1 MKQSWP
7 VDQSFLTSLCR
18 TRRAGAQSPAL
29 HAARPLV
36 LLIALQATLPCA
48 LHAQVPAWSWTQA
61 AATAQGPGI
70 RYNQTMSYD
79 SIRAKTVMFG
89 GYNGSYLGDT
99 WEWDGATW
107 AQRAATGPLSRYAHA
122 MCYDSRRARTVMF
135 GGYNT
140 GPLGDTWEWNGAIWS
155 LSATP
160 IQGPLSRF
168 YHAMCYDSSH
178 ARTLLF
184 GGYNNVSSSI
194 LGDTWEW
201 DGAFWTQIQLT
212 SPVPVSRYGHA
223 MSYNSSS
230 ARTVMFGGYTG
241 ISYLGDTWEWDG
253 ANWTQVALTAQGPGI
268 RDYHKMSYD
277 SSSARTVMFGGQ
289 NGSSYLGD
297 TWTWDGATWSQVN
310 SNAQGPAS
318 RSNHVMSYDSRR
330 RRTVMFG
337 GRNSGNLDDVWEF
350 RFLSASAL
358 AYGTGCGSPSLTI
371 SPGTLPQ
378 INTIAQALLSSI
390 PSSVAFVSLGWSN
403 TSAGAFALPLP
414 LDRFG
419 LPGCIL
425 LQSAEIILLPVIS
438 TGSATE
444 TFSLPLPNIAGL
456 QGLHIYLQGWA
467 IAQNYNSG
475 NLVTSNGLEW
485 IIGL

>member
-1 MKQSWP
+1 
-7 VDQSFLTSLCR
+7 
-18 TRRAGAQSPAL
+18 
-29 HAARPLV
+29 
-36 LLIALQATLPCA
+36 
-48 LHAQVPAWSWTQA
+48 
-61 AATAQGPGI
+61 
-70 RYNQTMSYD
+70 
-79 SIRAKTVMFG
+79 
-89 GYNGSYLGDT
+89 
-99 WEWDGATW
+99 
-107 AQRAATGPLSRYAHA
+107 
-122 MCYDSRRARTVMF
+122 
-135 GGYNT
+135 
-140 GPLGDTWEWNGAIWS
+140 
-155 LSATP
+155 
-160 IQGPLSRF
+160 
-168 YHAMCYDSSH
+168 
-178 ARTLLF
+178 
-184 GGYNNVSSSI
+184 
-194 LGDTWEW
+194 
-201 DGAFWTQIQLT
+201 
-212 SPVPVSRYGHA
+212 
-223 MSYNSSS
+223 
-230 ARTVMFGGYTG
+230 
-241 ISYLGDTWEWDG
+241 
-253 ANWTQVALTAQGPGI
+253 
-268 RDYHKMSYD
+268 
-277 SSSARTVMFGGQ
+277 MFGGQ

-330 RRTVMFG
+330 RKTVMFG

-403 TSAGAFALPLP
+403 TSAGAFALPMP
-414 LDRFG
+414 LDGFG
-419 LPGCIL
+419 MPGCLL

-456 QGLHIYLQGWA
+456 QGMHIYLQGWA
-467 IAQNYNSG
+467 IAQNYNLG